1 MLPDLQK
8 PKIRESLEINKL
20 ETKEEY
26 EIFIKVLNR
35 DRANLVNT
43 NSWKPLFCKIKMVR
57 QTITWYVM

>member
-8 PKIRESLEINKL
+8 PKIRESLEKNKL

-43 NSWKPLFCKIKMVR
+43 NLAEWMVP
-57 QTITWYVM
+57 M